1 MNNDQRQNNADW
13 YAPLTDSRSGR
24 DEAASEKKRRGL
36 PGAWRAVLWTLVLVG
51 LITGSSLFF
60 SDGAEPVA
68 AQNGKDKP
76 SFNVEL
82 PEQPLQPDDQ
92 MPETWQEF
100 FDSYYVTEDSS
111 SKGSRVPM
119 VEQRPDWRMRLSEPD
134 AQEKTLEEVY
144 QTCFPSIVGISSSAK
159 GRVGNYWG
167 TGIILSEDGLILTN
181 AHLIE
186 DCDSATV
193 SFPDGTS
200 YPALLVGADT
210 ASDIAVLKIEASG
223 LTPAAFGDSDRLI
236 VGQHVAAIGNPLGEE
251 YRASMTDG
259 IISGVNR
266 GVHYSGRTL
275 TLIQTNTAINE
286 GNSGGALVNMY
297 GQVIGVTNMKIMSN
311 YSSIEGIGF
320 AIPSTTICAIV
331 NALIEDGEVHGRTA
345 IGITVGAIGD
355 EAAKYYE
362 LPIGLYVSVVSKNSD
377 AYAKGIRKGDI
388 ITAVNGKPARST
400 DDIVRVK
407 DSLQV
412 GDTIT
417 FTVWRDGESFD
428 VDVTLFEYN
437 DIY

>member
-1 MNNDQRQNNADW
+1 MNNDQRQNIADW
-13 YAPLTDSRSGR
+13 YAPLNDSRSGR

-100 FDSYYVTEDSS
+100 FDSYFVTEDSS
-111 SKGSRVPM
+111 GKGSRVPM
-119 VEQRPDWRMRLSEPD
+119 VEQRPKWRMRLSEPD

-144 QTCFPSIVGISSSAK
+144 QTCFPSIVGITSSAK
-159 GRVGNYWG
+159 GRMGNYWG

-251 YRASMTDG
+251 YRATMTDG

-266 GVHYSGRTL
+266 DVRYSGRTL

-331 NALIEDGEVHGRTA
+331 NALIEDGEVRGRTA

-355 EAAKYYE
+355 EAAEYYK
-362 LPIGLYVSVVSKNSD
+362 LPIGLYVSVVSENSD
-377 AYAKGIRKGDI
+377 AYAKGIREGDI
-388 ITAVNGKPARST
+388 ITAVNGEPARST

-417 FTVWRDGESFD
+417 FTVWRAGESFD
-428 VDVTLFEYN
+428 VDVTLIEYN